1 MDINALQNMIAQ
13 GQDSLILRFGLGQAL
28 LKQGDLDAAIEHL
41 NQALQFDIEYSAAY
55 KLLGKAYAQNDQP
68 DKAIETYI
76 KGIEVATKKGDIQEV
91 KEMNVFLKRLT
102 K

>member
-1 MDINALQNMIAQ
+1 MNIDNLKKMLNQ

-28 LKQGDLDAAIEHL
+28 LKQGDYEAAIEHL
-41 NQALQFDIEYSAAY
+41 LKAIEFDVEYSAAY
-55 KLLGKAYAQNDQP
+55 KLLGKAYAQNEQQEM
-68 DKAIETYI
+68 AIETYQ
-76 KGIEVATKKGDIQEV
+76 KGIGIAEKKGDIQAV